1 MQKIRPVV
9 VISSDLL
16 QPISLRII
24 VPLTT
29 WQEKFINRPFMVK
42 ISATSDNGLDRDSA
56 GNVLQVRSLSTERF
70 SSLSRKSVF

>member
-24 VPLTT
+24 VPITT
-29 WQEKFINRPFMVK
+29 WQEKFTN
-42 ISATSDNGLDRDSA
+42 
-56 GNVLQVRSLSTERF
+56 
-70 SSLSRKSVF
+70 